1 MHVSF
6 TFKPRE
12 YYRLGLIF
20 YACGEII
27 NLLIELINPLDRTR
41 ISNCQ
46 TDIEDVH
53 EKIIFARNVVV
64 TQSYGKR
71 ATILTAAR
79 QKIIECNDKYES
91 LPKRESTIS
100 NYTSIIAKLI
110 DIYILL

>member
-20 YACGEII
+20 DACGEII

-53 EKIIFARNVVV
+53 EKIIFARNAIV

-71 ATILTAAR
+71 ATILTAAQ